1 MTRFSRPPMGPAR
14 ARRIPLA
21 DPMLRF
27 AVKPKVTETGERKRV
42 SAC

>member
-1 MTRFSRPPMGPAR
+1 MARLPGPAVGPAS

-27 AVKPKVTETGERKRV
+27 AVKPEVTETGERKRV
-42 SAC
+42 SAR